1 MGQTSI
7 YKYQMG
13 EKIEAGATTFK
24 VIGYEVVL
32 GRGIRYIVAFWDDEK
47 NECTWQYLYDFEIE
61 MITL

>member
-1 MGQTSI
+1 
-7 YKYQMG
+7 MG
-13 EKIEAGATTFK
+13 EKIETSDTVFK

-61 MITL
+61 MITQ